1 MKRKTLNRIVFF
13 CLVLSLPL
21 MAAGGGEHGGHHF
34 DWTEFAAKCVN
45 VTLFFGVLGFLIKK
59 PLTEFFVNRRKQIV
73 DALTLAEESNKQAKQ
88 RLDEIGQKMAGIE
101 AEVEQILAD
110 ARRQAEEEKIN
121 IAKKAEAEAEQI
133 VAQAKE
139 DVDAMRRDAARTLKV
154 FVTDLAMAEAEK
166 VIKSSMTDA
175 DRQKLFVEF
184 SERLEAKS

>member
-13 CLVLSLPL
+13 CLVFCLPL
-21 MAAGGGEHGGHHF
+21 MAGGGEGGHHF
-34 DWTEFAAKCVN
+34 NWTEFGAKCLN
-45 VTLFFGVLGFLIKK
+45 VALFFGVLGYFVKK
-59 PLTEFFVNRRKQIV
+59 PIAEFFVNRRKQIE

-110 ARRQAEEEKIN
+110 ARRQAEEEKVN

-139 DVDAMRRDAARTLKV
+139 DVEAMRRDAARTLKV